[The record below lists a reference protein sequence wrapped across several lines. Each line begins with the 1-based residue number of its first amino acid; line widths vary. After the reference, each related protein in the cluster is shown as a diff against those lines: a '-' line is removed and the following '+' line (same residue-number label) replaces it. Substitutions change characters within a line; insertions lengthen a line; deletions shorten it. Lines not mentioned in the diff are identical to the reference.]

1 MMVMMAMIDIQEEVN
16 NLQLNPGD
24 LLVDRIT
31 GSVGVLIERIQN
43 SSRTPLIDYG
53 YQYDVYFWKIFW
65 MSNMR
70 DSYFSYSGPSNV
82 EEYGLK
88 MSVVMGIYDYH
99 SIDTIIKE
107 EKI

>member
-1 MMVMMAMIDIQEEVN
+1 MIDIQQEVN
-16 NLQLNPGD
+16 DLELRPGD

-31 GSVGVLIERIQN
+31 GSVGVLIERMQN
-43 SSRTPLIDYG
+43 SSRTPLLDYS
-53 YQYDVYFWKIFW
+53 YQYDVYFWKVFW
-65 MSNMR
+65 MSNVR
-70 DSYFSYSGPSNV
+70 DSYFGYSGASNV

-99 SIDTIIKE
+99 SIDKIKE